1 MILFVL
7 LFLLGSSLEITA
19 RDWQWWMGSQTV
31 IKVAIGTAQSVL
43 IVYVAEIAPF
53 QLRGVAI
60 AAYQLFLASGQL
72 VGSIATQIMEVTA
85 PGQWKPLIASEF
97 VFTGVSDEAASTVQ
111 YITLAWH
118 NTRTREQEQCV
129 VQHCC
134 VGTFRTPLTT
144 SSGALLPTSVPARVS
159 HLLRTTRR

>member
-1 MILFVL
+1 MARVLYCTVRDPDHARQPFRNTMTEFVLLFCWSWLTPHRNTMILFVL

-72 VGSIATQIMEVTA
+72 VGSIATQIMEKTA

-97 VFTGVSDEAASTVQ
+97 VFTGVSEEAAS
-111 YITLAWH
+111 
-118 NTRTREQEQCV
+118 
-129 VQHCC
+129 
-134 VGTFRTPLTT
+134 
-144 SSGALLPTSVPARVS
+144 ALL
-159 HLLRTTRR
+159 